1 VPTPIWIRAVG
12 GGVVRRRFSHGY
24 NVREELTAPFFK
36 VLRMSRR
43 PLASVL
49 LLSALACGVA
59 HARPYPVGTGLAA
72 SADSA
77 QTASSNPA
85 AIARFSKRAVD
96 ADVLWLT
103 SESEWESEF
112 GGTGNPSSSRTSS
125 DTVVPRFAIIQPIND
140 RFTTS
145 FTFLGTG
152 ISDDLGDWPGLYFI
166 ESYDSVFVSAFPSLA
181 YRIDDHWSVAVSA
194 AITYSSFE
202 QQRAVRN
209 VFDPGF
215 GDGRSKLEADS
226 VEVGFGLS
234 MLYQHSERTRWG
246 LTYNSE
252 INPSR
257 SADNELSGLGP
268 NTEVVMQQLGILD
281 ADLSIQS
288 TSPESMVAG
297 LYHEFA
303 DQGAVTADLAWVNFS
318 DFRLSEF
325 YFDGQ
330 SFVRSNPRYND
341 LYALSASYSWPVS
354 ERWMLGVGGL
364 VTNQMIDDD
373 ERTMTLRLDA
383 LWSLG
388 LAAEWRWTD
397 SRNVKISMSYVG
409 MDDAPVSTPSI
420 PGFGSLEGRF
430 TRRDTLLF
438 QVGMSWNS
446 L

>member
-1 VPTPIWIRAVG
+1 MW
-12 GGVVRRRFSHGY
+12 
-24 NVREELTAPFFK
+24 
-36 VLRMSRR
+36 RR
-43 PLASVL
+43 PLVSAL
-49 LLSALACGVA
+49 LLSALASGVA
-59 HARPYPVGTGLAA
+59 HARPYPLGTGMAA

-85 AIARFSKRAVD
+85 GISRFPRRAVD

-112 GGTGNPSSSRTSS
+112 SGTGTRSNSNNSS

-140 RFTTS
+140 RFSTS

-152 ISDDLGDWPGLYFI
+152 FSDDLGDWPGRYFI
-166 ESYDSVFVSAFPSLA
+166 ESYDSVFISAFPSLA
-181 YRIDDHWSVAVSA
+181 YRVDDRWSVAASA
-194 AITYSSFE
+194 AVTYSSFE
-202 QQRAVRN
+202 QRRAVRN
-209 VFDPGF
+209 IFDPGV
-215 GDGRSKLEADS
+215 GDGRSTLEADS

-234 MLYQHSERTRWG
+234 MLYQSSERTRWG
-246 LTYNSE
+246 LTYRSE

-257 SADNELSGLGP
+257 DADNDLTGLGP
-268 NTEVVMQQLGILD
+268 NTERAMQRLGLLD
-281 ADLSIQS
+281 ADLTIGS
-288 TSPESMVAG
+288 TSPESMLAG
-297 LYHEFA
+297 VYHEFA
-303 DQGAVTADLAWVNFS
+303 DRAAVTADVAWINFS

-325 YFDGQ
+325 YFNGQ
-330 SFVRSNPRYND
+330 SFARSNPRYND
-341 LYALSASYSWPVS
+341 IYALSTSYSWPVS
-354 ERWMLGVGGL
+354 RGWMLGVGGL

-397 SRNVKISMSYVG
+397 SRSVKVSVSYVG

-420 PGFGSLEGRF
+420 PGFGSLEGKF
-430 TRRDTLLF
+430 TSRDTLLF

-446 L
+446 LQTKGR

>member
-1 VPTPIWIRAVG
+1 
-12 GGVVRRRFSHGY
+12 
-24 NVREELTAPFFK
+24 
-36 VLRMSRR
+36 MSRR
-43 PLASVL
+43 PLAAVL
-49 LLSALACGVA
+49 LLSALAGGAA
-59 HARPYPVGTGLAA
+59 HARPYPLGTGLAA

-85 AIARFSKRAVD
+85 GIARFSQRAVD

-112 GGTGNPSSSRTSS
+112 SGTGTQSNSTNSS

-152 ISDDLGDWPGLYFI
+152 FSDDLGEWPGRYFI

-181 YRIDDHWSVAVSA
+181 YRMDDRWSVAVSA
-194 AITYSSFE
+194 AITYSSFQ

-234 MLYQHSERTRWG
+234 MLCQSSERRRWG
-246 LTYNSE
+246 LTYSSE

-257 SADNELSGLGP
+257 NADNELSGLGP
-268 NTEVVMQQLGILD
+268 NTEGVMRRLGILD

-303 DQGAVTADLAWVNFS
+303 NDVAVTADLAWINFS

-325 YFDGQ
+325 YFNGQ
-330 SFVRSNPRYND
+330 SFERSNPRYND
-341 LYALSASYSWPVS
+341 LYALSASYSRPVS
-354 ERWMLGVGGL
+354 GRWMLGIGVL

-388 LAAEWRWTD
+388 LAAERRWTD
-397 SRNVKISMSYVG
+397 SRSVKISVSYVG
-409 MDDAPVSTPSI
+409 MGDAPVSTPSI
-420 PGFGSLEGRF
+420 PGFGSLEGKF
-430 TRRDTLLF
+430 TSRDTLLF
-438 QVGMSWNS
+438 QVGISWNS
-446 L
+446 IQP

>member
-1 VPTPIWIRAVG
+1 MWRC
-12 GGVVRRRFSHGY
+12 
-24 NVREELTAPFFK
+24 
-36 VLRMSRR
+36 

-49 LLSALACGVA
+49 LLSALASGVT
-59 HARPYPVGTGLAA
+59 HARPYPLGTGMAA

-85 AIARFSKRAVD
+85 GISRFPRRAVD

-103 SESEWESEF
+103 SESEWESELS
-112 GGTGNPSSSRTSS
+112 GTGTRSNSKNSS

-140 RFTTS
+140 RFSTS

-152 ISDDLGDWPGLYFI
+152 FSDDLGDWPGRYFI

-181 YRIDDHWSVAVSA
+181 YRIDDRWSVAASA

-202 QQRAVRN
+202 QRRAVRN
-209 VFDPGF
+209 IFDPGF

-234 MLYQHSERTRWG
+234 MLYHSSERTRWG
-246 LTYNSE
+246 LTYRSE

-257 SADNELSGLGP
+257 DADNELSGLGP
-268 NTEVVMQQLGILD
+268 NTESAMQRLGLLD
-281 ADLSIQS
+281 ADLTIGS
-288 TSPESMVAG
+288 TSPESMLAG
-297 LYHEFA
+297 VYHEFA
-303 DQGAVTADLAWVNFS
+303 GSAAVTADLAWINFS

-325 YFDGQ
+325 YFNGQ
-330 SFVRSNPRYND
+330 SFARSNPRYND
-341 LYALSASYSWPVS
+341 IYALSTSYSWPVS
-354 ERWMLGVGGL
+354 RGWMLGVGGL

-388 LAAEWRWTD
+388 LAAEKRWMD
-397 SRNVKISMSYVG
+397 SRSIKISVSYVG

-420 PGFGSLEGRF
+420 PGFGSLEGKF
-430 TRRDTLLF
+430 TSRDALLF

-446 L
+446 LQTKGR

>member
-1 VPTPIWIRAVG
+1 MW
-12 GGVVRRRFSHGY
+12 
-24 NVREELTAPFFK
+24 
-36 VLRMSRR
+36 RR
-43 PLASVL
+43 PLASAL
-49 LLSALACGVA
+49 LLSALASGVA
-59 HARPYPVGTGLAA
+59 HARPYPLGTGMAA

-85 AIARFSKRAVD
+85 GISRFPRRAVD

-112 GGTGNPSSSRTSS
+112 SGTGTRSNSNNSS

-140 RFTTS
+140 RFSTS

-152 ISDDLGDWPGLYFI
+152 FSDDLGDWPGRYFI
-166 ESYDSVFVSAFPSLA
+166 ESYDSVFISAFPSLA
-181 YRIDDHWSVAVSA
+181 YRVDDRWSVAASA
-194 AITYSSFE
+194 AVTYSSFE
-202 QQRAVRN
+202 QRRAVRN
-209 VFDPGF
+209 IFDPGV
-215 GDGRSKLEADS
+215 GDGRSTLEADS

-234 MLYQHSERTRWG
+234 MLYQSSERTRWG
-246 LTYNSE
+246 LTYRSE

-257 SADNELSGLGP
+257 DAANDLSGLGP
-268 NTEVVMQQLGILD
+268 NTERAMQRLGLLD
-281 ADLSIQS
+281 ADLTIGS
-288 TSPESMVAG
+288 TSPESMLAG
-297 LYHEFA
+297 VYHEFA
-303 DQGAVTADLAWVNFS
+303 DSAAVTADVAWINFS

-325 YFDGQ
+325 YFNGQ
-330 SFVRSNPRYND
+330 SFARSNPRYND
-341 LYALSASYSWPVS
+341 IYALSTSYSWPVS
-354 ERWMLGVGGL
+354 RGWMLGVGGL

-397 SRNVKISMSYVG
+397 SRSVKVSVSYVG

-420 PGFGSLEGRF
+420 PGFGSLEGKF
-430 TRRDTLLF
+430 TSRDTLLF

-446 L
+446 LQTKGR

>member
-1 VPTPIWIRAVG
+1 
-12 GGVVRRRFSHGY
+12 
-24 NVREELTAPFFK
+24 
-36 VLRMSRR
+36 MSRR
-43 PLASVL
+43 ALVSALLLTALASDV
-49 LLSALACGVA
+49 AC
-59 HARPYPVGTGLAA
+59 ARPYPLGTGLAA

-85 AIARFSKRAVD
+85 GISRFSQRAVD
-96 ADVLWLT
+96 ADVLWFT
-103 SESEWESEF
+103 GESEWESEVS
-112 GGTGNPSSSRTSS
+112 GTGVQFNSKNSG

-140 RFTTS
+140 RFTAS

-152 ISDDLGDWPGLYFI
+152 FSDDLGDWPGRYFI
-166 ESYDSVFVSAFPSLA
+166 QSYDSIFVSAFPSLA
-181 YRIDDHWSVAVSA
+181 YRIDNRWSVAASA

-209 VFDPGF
+209 IFDPGF
-215 GDGRSKLEADS
+215 GDGRSKVEADS
-226 VEVGFGLS
+226 VEVGFGFS
-234 MLYQHSERTRWG
+234 ILYQSSERTRWG
-246 LTYNSE
+246 LTYGSE

-257 SADNELSGLGP
+257 DADNELSGLGP
-268 NTEVVMQQLGILD
+268 NTESAMQRLGILD
-281 ADLSIQS
+281 ADLAIKS

-297 LYHEFA
+297 VYHEFA
-303 DQGAVTADLAWVNFS
+303 NDAAVTVDLAWINFS

-325 YFDGQ
+325 YFNGQ
-330 SFVRSNPRYND
+330 SFARSNPRYND
-341 LYALSASYSWPVS
+341 IYALSTSYSWPVS
-354 ERWMLGVGGL
+354 RRWMLGVGGL

-397 SRNVKISMSYVG
+397 SRSVKVSVSYVG

-430 TRRDTLLF
+430 TSRDTLLF
-438 QVGMSWNS
+438 QIGISWNS
-446 L
+446 LQTQGR

>member
-1 VPTPIWIRAVG
+1 
-12 GGVVRRRFSHGY
+12 
-24 NVREELTAPFFK
+24 
-36 VLRMSRR
+36 MSRR
-43 PLASVL
+43 PLAAVL
-49 LLSALACGVA
+49 LLSALAGGAA
-59 HARPYPVGTGLAA
+59 HARPYPLGTGLAA

-85 AIARFSKRAVD
+85 GIARFSQRAVD

-112 GGTGNPSSSRTSS
+112 SGTGTQSNSTNSS

-152 ISDDLGDWPGLYFI
+152 FSDDLGEWPGRYFI

-181 YRIDDHWSVAVSA
+181 YRMDDRWSVAVSA
-194 AITYSSFE
+194 AITYSSFQ

-234 MLYQHSERTRWG
+234 MLCQSSERTRWG
-246 LTYNSE
+246 LTYSSE

-257 SADNELSGLGP
+257 NADNELSGLGP
-268 NTEVVMQQLGILD
+268 NTEGVMRRLGILD

-303 DQGAVTADLAWVNFS
+303 NDVAVTADLAWINFS

-325 YFDGQ
+325 YFNGQ
-330 SFVRSNPRYND
+330 SFERSNPRYND
-341 LYALSASYSWPVS
+341 LYALSASYSRPVS
-354 ERWMLGVGGL
+354 GRWMLGIGVL

-388 LAAEWRWTD
+388 LAAERRWTD
-397 SRNVKISMSYVG
+397 SRSVKISVSYVG
-409 MDDAPVSTPSI
+409 MGDAPVSTPSI
-420 PGFGSLEGRF
+420 PGFGSLEGKF
-430 TRRDTLLF
+430 TSRDTLLF
-438 QVGMSWNS
+438 QVGISWNS
-446 L
+446 IQP

>member
-1 VPTPIWIRAVG
+1 
-12 GGVVRRRFSHGY
+12 
-24 NVREELTAPFFK
+24 
-36 VLRMSRR
+36 
-43 PLASVL
+43 
-49 LLSALACGVA
+49 LSALASDVA
-59 HARPYPVGTGLAA
+59 HARPYPLGTGLAA

-85 AIARFSKRAVD
+85 GISRFSQRAVD
-96 ADVLWLT
+96 ADVLWFT

-112 GGTGNPSSSRTSS
+112 SGTGTESNSRTTG
-125 DTVVPRFAIIQPIND
+125 DTVIPRFAIIQPIND

-152 ISDDLGDWPGLYFI
+152 FSDDLGDWPGRYFI
-166 ESYDSVFVSAFPSLA
+166 QTYDSIFISAFPSLA
-181 YRIDDHWSVAVSA
+181 YRIDHRWSVAASA

-202 QQRAVRN
+202 QERAVRN
-209 VFDPGF
+209 IFDPGF

-234 MLYQHSERTRWG
+234 ALYQSSERTRWG
-246 LTYNSE
+246 LTYSSE

-257 SADNELSGLGP
+257 NADNELSGLGP
-268 NTEVVMQQLGILD
+268 NTEGVMQRLGILD
-281 ADLSIQS
+281 ADLSIES
-288 TSPESMVAG
+288 TLPESMVAG

-303 DQGAVTADLAWVNFS
+303 SDAAVTADVAWINFS

-325 YFDGQ
+325 YFNGQ
-330 SFVRSNPRYND
+330 SFARSNPRYND
-341 LYALSASYSWPVS
+341 IYAVSASYSWPVS
-354 ERWMLGVGGL
+354 RRWMLGVGGL
-364 VTNQMIDDD
+364 VSNQMIDDD

-397 SRNVKISMSYVG
+397 TRSVKFSVSYVG
-409 MDDAPVSTPSI
+409 MGDAPVSTPGI

-430 TRRDTLLF
+430 TSRDTLLL

-446 L
+446 LQAPRR

>member
-1 VPTPIWIRAVG
+1 MW
-12 GGVVRRRFSHGY
+12 RRTLVS
-24 NVREELTAPFFK
+24 A
-36 VLRMSRR
+36 
-43 PLASVL
+43 L
-49 LLSALACGVA
+49 LLSALASGVA
-59 HARPYPVGTGLAA
+59 HARPYPLGTGMAA

-85 AIARFSKRAVD
+85 GISRFPRRAVD

-112 GGTGNPSSSRTSS
+112 SGTGTRSNSNNSS

-140 RFTTS
+140 RFSTS

-152 ISDDLGDWPGLYFI
+152 FSDDLGDWPGRYFI
-166 ESYDSVFVSAFPSLA
+166 ESYDSVFISAFPSLA
-181 YRIDDHWSVAVSA
+181 YRVDDRWSVAASA
-194 AITYSSFE
+194 AVTYSSFE
-202 QQRAVRN
+202 QRRAVRN
-209 VFDPGF
+209 IFDPGF

-234 MLYQHSERTRWG
+234 MLYQSSERTRWG
-246 LTYNSE
+246 LTYRSE

-257 SADNELSGLGP
+257 DAANDLSGLGP
-268 NTEVVMQQLGILD
+268 NTERAMQRLGLLD
-281 ADLSIQS
+281 ADLTIGS
-288 TSPESMVAG
+288 TSPESMLAG
-297 LYHEFA
+297 VYHEFA
-303 DQGAVTADLAWVNFS
+303 DSAAVTADVAWINFS

-325 YFDGQ
+325 YFNGQ
-330 SFVRSNPRYND
+330 SFARSNPRYND
-341 LYALSASYSWPVS
+341 IYALSTSYSWPVS
-354 ERWMLGVGGL
+354 RGWMLGVGGL

-397 SRNVKISMSYVG
+397 SRSVKVSVSYVG

-420 PGFGSLEGRF
+420 PGFGSLEGKF
-430 TRRDTLLF
+430 TSRDTLLF

-446 L
+446 LQTKGR